1 MKEPS
6 QGYKKLFRDD
16 KASASAHCLQNAEL
30 QEDPEEEAA
39 GPDGFQR
46 WATRHKLILPLS
58 DSMPSDVCSHP
69 SELYDSVG
77 SRMSEEH

>member
-46 WATRHKLILPLS
+46 
-58 DSMPSDVCSHP
+58 
-69 SELYDSVG
+69 
-77 SRMSEEH
+77 